1 MQRCSGTHGD
11 YAQRRTAMESCRLVR
26 DVAALARIVG
36 VAVGFCIWRVV
47 RRYDIRTIGGV
58 VVIEEEDVCFWQ
70 PQREARRASH
80 LHNQGN
86 PHYSVRWLA
95 LWVPRPS
102 LRFKFGLCM
111 NFPST
116 FGRGKDAMRA
126 SCSSSLPV
134 SSYTSPNLYTHVL
147 RTSFSAKR
155 QPTSA
160 RSIVS
165 DAVIDCLFAC
175 LE

>member
-1 MQRCSGTHGD
+1 
-11 YAQRRTAMESCRLVR
+11 
-26 DVAALARIVG
+26 
-36 VAVGFCIWRVV
+36 
-47 RRYDIRTIGGV
+47 
-58 VVIEEEDVCFWQ
+58 VIEEVDVCFWQ

-102 LRFKFGLCM
+102 LTFRFGLCM
-111 NFPST
+111 NLPST

-134 SSYTSPNLYTHVL
+134 SSYTSPDLYTHAL
-147 RTSFSAKR
+147 RTSFSTKR

-160 RSIVS
+160 RSIVP